1 MIQNMIHHKYLECV
15 CSFCRSI
22 PPILQLTTEEIDAY
36 FRSCAVYLW
45 ASSGQPEGIFDG
57 INLLY
62 TDSLV
67 KLTQWEFEDQIS
79 HYRSTPDDTVGIPDF
94 FRRMLAFD
102 RASDTVHSRRFM
114 ELQSQVLTLCGEYDG
129 AFTFS
134 ESRRMTYLYQQLATL
149 CGQAGIGT
157 VGSRANT
164 PEAERDHMQ
173 ELGNLVKK
181 YCMSLS
187 LSDEENEAPEINAED
202 GKVPE

>member
-102 RASDTVHSRRFM
+102 SASDTVHSRRFM

-134 ESRRMTYLYQQLATL
+134 ESRRMTCLYQQLAAL
-149 CGQAGIGT
+149 CDQAGIGT
-157 VGSRANT
+157 ADSRANT
-164 PEAERDHMQ
+164 PEAERNHMQ
-173 ELGNLVKK
+173 ELGNLVEE

-187 LSDEENEAPEINAED
+187 DEEDEAPEINAED

>member
-79 HYRSTPDDTVGIPDF
+79 HYRYTPDDTVGIPDF

-134 ESRRMTYLYQQLATL
+134 ESRRMTCLYQQLAAL
-149 CGQAGIGT
+149 CDQAGIGT
-157 VGSRANT
+157 ADSRANT
-164 PEAERDHMQ
+164 PEAERNHMQ
-173 ELGNLVKK
+173 ELGNLVEE

-187 LSDEENEAPEINAED
+187 DEEDEAPEINAED

>member
-134 ESRRMTYLYQQLATL
+134 ASRRMTCLYQQLAAP
-149 CGQAGIGT
+149 CDQAGIGT
-157 VGSRANT
+157 ADSRANT
-164 PEAERDHMQ
+164 PEAERNHMQ
-173 ELGNLVKK
+173 ELGNLVEE

-187 LSDEENEAPEINAED
+187 DEEDEAPEINAED

>member
-134 ESRRMTYLYQQLATL
+134 ESRRMTCLYQQLAAL
-149 CGQAGIGT
+149 CDQAGIGT
-157 VGSRANT
+157 ADSRANT
-164 PEAERDHMQ
+164 PEAERNHMQ
-173 ELGNLVKK
+173 ELGNPVEA

-187 LSDEENEAPEINAED
+187 DEEDEAPEINAED

>member
-114 ELQSQVLTLCGEYDG
+114 ELPSQVLTLC
-129 AFTFS
+129 
-134 ESRRMTYLYQQLATL
+134 
-149 CGQAGIGT
+149 
-157 VGSRANT
+157 V
-164 PEAERDHMQ
+164 
-173 ELGNLVKK
+173 
-181 YCMSLS
+181 
-187 LSDEENEAPEINAED
+187 
-202 GKVPE
+202 